1 MTVRGV
7 KAGCLGIDD
16 DFPHRG
22 LHSASVLR
30 RRAHLAILAFRRESR
45 TRIRRN
51 QPFQNKGLK
60 DHRPTRIQFGA
71 LPYRFGGQAGV
82 EVLLVT
88 SRETGRWLEDRV
100 ASFPCEVQVFALLV
114 KTQLRKVRWLPVPE
128 AAAVIDDGDLRKLIL
143 QLKKPSPVVG
153 EALGLKIPL
162 ELLEAAGEVIK

>member
-1 MTVRGV
+1 
-7 KAGCLGIDD
+7 
-16 DFPHRG
+16 
-22 LHSASVLR
+22 
-30 RRAHLAILAFRRESR
+30 
-45 TRIRRN
+45 
-51 QPFQNKGLK
+51 LK